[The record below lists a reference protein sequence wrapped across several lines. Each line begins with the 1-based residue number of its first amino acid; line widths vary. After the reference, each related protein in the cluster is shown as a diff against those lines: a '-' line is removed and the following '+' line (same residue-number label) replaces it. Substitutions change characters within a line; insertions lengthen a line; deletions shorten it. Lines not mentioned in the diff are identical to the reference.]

1 MTFLI
6 GLLLLILAVVGA
18 VSLVAMQNKRAF
30 TTQNEIAAGTKSR
43 APAAWAGAH
52 TPEALLHRRLRTAVD
67 GARAQVGGVGSG
79 LDDVVAAIA
88 RGAQEIDDR
97 LIAAAA
103 LPASGRGAA
112 VAALEPSVAALENA
126 VVGLGSSASNATAA
140 GSAIT
145 SAVADAHQRL
155 DALNEALVE
164 VNAADV
170 TERTIAQ
177 PPLTQP
183 PTPLSQ
189 PPMQPPVQPLTG
201 PSGEV

>member
-6 GLLLLILAVVGA
+6 GLLILILAVVGA
-18 VSLVAMQNKRAF
+18 VAFVAMRNKRAF
-30 TTQNEIAAGTKSR
+30 TKQNEIAAGTKSR

-52 TPEALLHRRLRTAVD
+52 SPEALLHRRLRTAVD
-67 GARAQVGGVGSG
+67 GARAQVSGAGSG
-79 LDDVVAAIA
+79 LDDVVAAIT

-112 VAALEPSVAALENA
+112 IAALEPSVAALENA
-126 VVGLGSSASNATAA
+126 VVGLGSSASNATST
-140 GSAIT
+140 GSSVTA
-145 SAVADAHQRL
+145 AVADAHQRL
-155 DALNEALVE
+155 DALDEARAE

-170 TERTIAQ
+170 TERAIAH
-177 PPLTQP
+177 PHLTQP

-189 PPMQPPVQPLTG
+189 PPLQPPAQPAG
-201 PSGEV
+201 PSGDR